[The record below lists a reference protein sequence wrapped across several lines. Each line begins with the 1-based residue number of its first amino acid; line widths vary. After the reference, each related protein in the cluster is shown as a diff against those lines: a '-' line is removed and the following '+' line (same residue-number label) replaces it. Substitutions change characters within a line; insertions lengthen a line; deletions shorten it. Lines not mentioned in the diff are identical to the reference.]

1 MALNE
6 FNRDLAEVRRLRKQV
21 ITNGN
26 ALSSVEMPVVGSYV
40 TPLRQHFSG
49 THAGPSSASD
59 LPPGLTLNRVIS
71 DYLHAMGKFIL
82 DLIHRKFGS
91 QLLMKHVQWRVAV
104 PSIWS
109 HNPRQHMKSCMV
121 DAGLV
126 VGGSNGMNASAY
138 RVIMVLQTDA
148 ASYCSSEW
156 LSLQRGHK
164 VLLADIGYDTTN
176 VVVEEWVGCEGK
188 YNFKLFEDLM
198 HSSSGLCG
206 RIHVEKQ
213 FIEFLCEKIG
223 PLREYLLRFPGY
235 TTRLLEEWKRETKWS
250 NKFIDLPTDLVLD
263 WEEHDKRL
271 GLLHRW
277 SYYEIQHSNKD
288 MQNIVNPIFE
298 ANLYFID
305 AQLSQTNGIRVM
317 VVVGRLAGLSDLNTR
332 IRHRFGDRVGE
343 IVFEEA
349 NEITMSKAALRIA
362 QDCFPGK
369 TFDLVVKVIDNV
381 LNQTRPMDWAKNN
394 CVRIN
399 QGQWNHLANKLAETK
414 DWLLQEQQNLDI
426 ILTWA
431 MHRVL
436 LHLLRVVKRADLLVR
451 ECCKSKDWGK
461 AALLQAGNEESFVR
475 ILHDL
480 KW

>member
-1 MALNE
+1 
-6 FNRDLAEVRRLRKQV
+6 
-21 ITNGN
+21 
-26 ALSSVEMPVVGSYV
+26 
-40 TPLRQHFSG
+40 
-49 THAGPSSASD
+49 
-59 LPPGLTLNRVIS
+59 
-71 DYLHAMGKFIL
+71 
-82 DLIHRKFGS
+82 
-91 QLLMKHVQWRVAV
+91 
-104 PSIWS
+104 
-109 HNPRQHMKSCMV
+109 MV